1 MSKSISNFL
10 WLFSL
15 ITTPLIAAAM
25 PNIFIPEEVL
35 ISEQTGIIIEMLVN
49 LEDLEEIDNKI
60 KLSFF
65 PAIQIEYPEII
76 FENNTTKT
84 IKTTKILQSI
94 SISKSMMN
102 SRIFTPIEG
111 TECRFQIRPTNN
123 NLYQVKI
130 FIPDVSVSA

>member
-49 LEDLEEIDNKI
+49 LEDLDRKRWKGNMLGESEV
-60 KLSFF
+60 
-65 PAIQIEYPEII
+65 Q
-76 FENNTTKT
+76 
-84 IKTTKILQSI
+84 
-94 SISKSMMN
+94 
-102 SRIFTPIEG
+102 R
-111 TECRFQIRPTNN
+111 
-123 NLYQVKI
+123 
-130 FIPDVSVSA
+130 